1 MDPLKIV
8 IFVAAFLLL
17 LLLGKKLSSRG
28 DSYSST
34 LPPGSFH
41 PQPAAVAEDGLDD
54 KPLSQ
59 PTLVGADLPF
69 PVSLPAIERDR
80 DGKYNRPEFLNYYF
94 DNVDLRTGPE
104 DPESF
109 CDDFFLEARDID
121 HNHSMLYR
129 FLVATPPGLQ
139 KALAKERPPA
149 LYIEEQTIIVS
160 RWDLPMILNV
170 AVREIMKSYQHNSSV
185 YAGEHTLPEG
195 DG

>member
-1 MDPLKIV
+1 MDPVKVV

-17 LLLGKKLSSRG
+17 LLLGKKLSSGG
-28 DSYSST
+28 DSYAAT
-34 LPPGSFH
+34 LPPDAFRPEH
-41 PQPAAVAEDGLDD
+41 AAVEEEDE
-54 KPLSQ
+54 PLNK

-69 PVSLPAIERDR
+69 PVSLPPIERDA

-94 DNVDLRTGPE
+94 DNIDLRTGPE

-109 CDDFFLEARDID
+109 CDDFFVEIRDIE

-139 KALAKERPPA
+139 KVVAKERPPA

-160 RWDLPMILNV
+160 RWDLPMILSV

-185 YAGEHTLPEG
+185 YTGEHALPDG
-195 DG
+195 DNNNG